1 VNRSVHASGRRIR
14 ADWPYEFGGFAAI
27 YAAGRIGGLP
37 GDLWSWTSLVT
48 IGLAWLG
55 LALFDR
61 AYQRGEIE
69 VRRS

>member
-1 VNRSVHASGRRIR
+1 VKRSAHALGRRIR
-14 ADWPYEFGGFAAI
+14 ADWPTEFGGFAAI
-27 YAAGRIGGLP
+27 YLAGRIGLDG
-37 GDLWSWTSLVT
+37 WSWTSLAV
-48 IGLAWLG
+48 IGLSWLG

>member
-1 VNRSVHASGRRIR
+1 VKRSAHAFGRRIR
-14 ADWPYEFGGFAAI
+14 ADWPSEFGGFVAI

-37 GDLWSWTSLVT
+37 GDLWSWTSLAV

-55 LALFDR
+55 LALFDH